1 MVPGTA
7 SHSSGYKHIL
17 KGGHVLEI
25 AYLFFMNMKLK
36 NVLSFFLLML
46 VLSFGGETKAQV
58 YVYPD
63 VPFFF
68 NQMEF
73 NIENGILCEGNRSSW
88 ADAIFTIENGK
99 IYKGFSSSPFD
110 LLYTFRDNKLY
121 LQDSNFA
128 LDVLYTYEQ
137 GKIYQGDSTFP
148 LDLLFT
154 IRNEGVYEGN
164 SISIF
169 DRLFV
174 IDGRPKPDDIFAIMM
189 ARGLI

>member
-1 MVPGTA
+1 
-7 SHSSGYKHIL
+7 
-17 KGGHVLEI
+17 
-25 AYLFFMNMKLK
+25 MNMKLK

-73 NIENGILCEGNRSSW
+73 
-88 ADAIFTIENGK
+88 TIENGK

-128 LDVLYTYEQ
+128 LDVLFTYDQ

-174 IDGRPKPDDIFAIMM
+174 IDGRPKPAELFAIMM